1 GWGGRGRAA
10 LAFEEQ
16 RWTYRD
22 LDHVARCVATRLVRA
37 GARRGDAIG
46 VALNRSP
53 EMIATIWGILRA
65 GLVCVPLDVSYP
77 AQRLALILET
87 AQPFRVVAHPEHAHV
102 AAAERVLPVE
112 ELVTDI
118 EPETF
123 AAPQLDELAMLLFTS
138 GSTGR
143 PKGVEL
149 SHRMWANYTQWQLR
163 VASGVPG
170 LRTLQFAPLS
180 FDMAFQEI
188 FSTLC
193 GGGELQLISNRERM
207 DPSALLHVLERRQ
220 VQRVLLPFVALQRLA
235 EASNTLGVRPGAL
248 RVVVSSGEQ
257 LRITEDVRTFCAAMP
272 GLLLENQYGPT
283 ETHQVTYHS
292 LSGDPAHYPDLP
304 PIGRPLDG
312 VEVQVLD
319 AALRPVPVGVT
330 GELYFGGDC
339 LARGYHRAPELTA
352 ERFVEHPW
360 RPGARLYRTGD
371 LGRILGN
378 GEIVWLGR
386 ADTQVKVRGFRIE
399 PAEVELAIMRQAE
412 RQPGLRGAAVV
423 ARERQGNDAFLAA
436 FLLGEPEAVDLAELK
451 QALRS
456 ELPEHMVPAH
466 FAWVDGFAL
475 TPSGKRDD
483 AALRALPLEHGSN
496 IEYLAPRDDYERT
509 LAGLLGEL
517 LDRPRVGIRDSFF
530 DLGGTSLSAMR
541 FMLLIEKRY
550 GVDLP
555 MAALIETPTVEGLA
569 ERLRER
575 SAVRAFDPLVPIRAG
590 GSRPPLF
597 LVHPLGGHVLCYL
610 PLVRALPP
618 DQPVYALQAA
628 GTGQGSTP
636 LAVLEEIAASYL
648 AAIRRVQPEGPYY
661 LGGWSFGGFVAYE
674 MARQLRALDPQA
686 VAQLIVLDSITVD
699 RNHAGSASDEA
710 LLLFFYWEL
719 VWFERSDEEVEPLP
733 EGASL
738 EQKLDHIVERAIEA
752 GVLPAGTPRATV
764 QRLYELFR
772 ASWQALIGYRPEV
785 SDQDMTLL
793 RADGPLPLALK
804 PMHDAAGTHYGDPK
818 NGWQHW
824 TSGRL
829 DVIDVPGDHLVLMK
843 EPYVETVAAEIAA
856 LLEPSTSSERTRP

>member
-1 GWGGRGRAA
+1 
-10 LAFEEQ
+10 
-16 RWTYRD
+16 
-22 LDHVARCVATRLVRA
+22 TRLVRA

-112 ELVTDI
+112 ELVADI

-257 LRITEDVRTFCAAMP
+257 LRITEDVRAFCAAMP

-319 AALRPVPVGVT
+319 AAL
-330 GELYFGGDC
+330 
-339 LARGYHRAPELTA
+339 
-352 ERFVEHPW
+352 
-360 RPGARLYRTGD
+360 
-371 LGRILGN
+371 
-378 GEIVWLGR
+378 
-386 ADTQVKVRGFRIE
+386 
-399 PAEVELAIMRQAE
+399 
-412 RQPGLRGAAVV
+412 
-423 ARERQGNDAFLAA
+423 
-436 FLLGEPEAVDLAELK
+436 
-451 QALRS
+451 
-456 ELPEHMVPAH
+456 
-466 FAWVDGFAL
+466 
-475 TPSGKRDD
+475 
-483 AALRALPLEHGSN
+483 
-496 IEYLAPRDDYERT
+496 
-509 LAGLLGEL
+509 
-517 LDRPRVGIRDSFF
+517 
-530 DLGGTSLSAMR
+530 
-541 FMLLIEKRY
+541 
-550 GVDLP
+550 
-555 MAALIETPTVEGLA
+555 
-569 ERLRER
+569 
-575 SAVRAFDPLVPIRAG
+575 
-590 GSRPPLF
+590 
-597 LVHPLGGHVLCYL
+597 
-610 PLVRALPP
+610 
-618 DQPVYALQAA
+618 
-628 GTGQGSTP
+628 
-636 LAVLEEIAASYL
+636 
-648 AAIRRVQPEGPYY
+648 
-661 LGGWSFGGFVAYE
+661 
-674 MARQLRALDPQA
+674 
-686 VAQLIVLDSITVD
+686 
-699 RNHAGSASDEA
+699 
-710 LLLFFYWEL
+710 
-719 VWFERSDEEVEPLP
+719 
-733 EGASL
+733 
-738 EQKLDHIVERAIEA
+738 
-752 GVLPAGTPRATV
+752 
-764 QRLYELFR
+764 
-772 ASWQALIGYRPEV
+772 
-785 SDQDMTLL
+785 
-793 RADGPLPLALK
+793 
-804 PMHDAAGTHYGDPK
+804 
-818 NGWQHW
+818 
-824 TSGRL
+824 
-829 DVIDVPGDHLVLMK
+829 
-843 EPYVETVAAEIAA
+843 
-856 LLEPSTSSERTRP
+856 